1 MLPAVGEQAPRTAS
15 SPLALSSPLNSG
27 PSRCMTDSLTDEA
40 DAGVTWLLCLC
51 EVPERP
57 DEASGVRGV
66 LCFASVA
73 ALISDE
79 ASAGVTGLLCLC
91 GGPEKA
97 GV

>member
-1 MLPAVGEQAPRTAS
+1 MRLVLPAVGEQAPRTAS

-51 EVPERP
+51 EVRERS
-57 DEASGVRGV
+57 DEGDAGVRGV

-73 ALISDE
+73 ALISQMKP
-79 ASAGVTGLLCLC
+79 VQ
-91 GGPEKA
+91 
-97 GV
+97 V